1 VGSLAR
7 RVVVS
12 SDAERRRLERVL
24 HDGAQQ
30 RLAALNAT
38 LALVR
43 RRVEAGDE
51 GATELLAQA
60 GEEVRLALE
69 DLRNLAR
76 DLYPAVLA
84 ERGLRSALSD
94 LGRQAAVAVDVEAAP
109 DERFPEPVEL
119 AAYVMVAE
127 TLARASGDADVR
139 ATVGD
144 GTLVVEVRGEG
155 SREGLAPVAERI
167 EALGGTLEAG
177 PALVRASIPV
187 A

>member
-1 VGSLAR
+1 M
-7 RVVVS
+7 VVS

-43 RRVEAGDE
+43 KRVEAGDD
-51 GATELLAQA
+51 GAAELLEHA

-76 DLYPAVLA
+76 DIYPAVLS
-84 ERGLRSALSD
+84 ERGLASALSD
-94 LGRQAAVAVDVEAAP
+94 LACQAPVAVDVEEAP

-119 AAYVMVAE
+119 AAYVMVAAA
-127 TLARASGDADVR
+127 LARAGGDS
-139 ATVGD
+139 TVAAQAVG

-155 SREGLAPVAERI
+155 ARDGLEGVAERI
-167 EALGGTLEAG
+167 EALGGTLELD
-177 PALVRASIPV
+177 PAFVRASIPV

>member
-1 VGSLAR
+1 
-7 RVVVS
+7 VVVS

-43 RRVEAGDE
+43 KRVESGDE
-51 GATELLAQA
+51 GAAELLERA

-76 DLYPAVLA
+76 DIYPAVLA
-84 ERGLRSALSD
+84 ERGLGSALSD
-94 LGRQAAVAVDVEAAP
+94 LACKAPVAVDVGQVP

-119 AAYVMVAE
+119 AAYVMVAA
-127 TLARASGDADVR
+127 TLARADGE
-139 ATVGD
+139 ATVSATSGQ
-144 GTLVVEVRGEG
+144 GGLVVEVRGAG
-155 SREGLAPVAERI
+155 SREGFEPVAERI
-167 EALGGTLEAG
+167 EALGGSLELD

>member
-1 VGSLAR
+1 M
-7 RVVVS
+7 
-12 SDAERRRLERVL
+12 L

-43 RRVEAGDE
+43 KRVESGDE
-51 GATELLAQA
+51 GASELLQQA

-76 DLYPAVLA
+76 DIYPAVLS
-84 ERGLRSALSD
+84 ERGLASALKA
-94 LGRQAAVAVDVEAAP
+94 LACQAAVTVELEEAP
-109 DERFPEPVEL
+109 EERFPEPVEL

-127 TLARASGDADVR
+127 TLARASGDTGIQ
-139 ATVGD
+139 ATAAG
-144 GTLVVEVRGEG
+144 GKLVVEVRGEG
-155 SREGLAPVAERI
+155 SRDGLEPVAERI
-167 EALGGTLEAG
+167 EALGGSLELD

>member
-1 VGSLAR
+1 
-7 RVVVS
+7 
-12 SDAERRRLERVL
+12 LERVL

-43 RRVEAGDE
+43 KRVDAGDE
-51 GATELLAQA
+51 GAAQLLEQA

-76 DLYPAVLA
+76 DIYPAVLS
-84 ERGLRSALSD
+84 ERGLASALSD
-94 LGRQAAVAVDVEAAP
+94 LACQAPVAVEVAEAP

-119 AAYVMVAE
+119 AAYVMVAAA
-127 TLARASGDADVR
+127 LARANSD
-139 ATVGD
+139 ATVSATAAD
-144 GTLVVEVRGEG
+144 ETLVVELRGEG
-155 SREGLAPVAERI
+155 SRDGLEAVQERI
-167 EALGGTLEAG
+167 EALGGTLELD

-187 A
+187 R

>member
-1 VGSLAR
+1 
-7 RVVVS
+7 VVVN

-43 RRVEAGDE
+43 KRVEAGDD
-51 GATELLAQA
+51 GAVELLERA
-60 GEEVRLALE
+60 GEEVRLTLE

-76 DLYPAVLA
+76 DIYPAVLS
-84 ERGLRSALSD
+84 ERGLASALSD
-94 LGRQAAVAVDVEAAP
+94 LACQAPVAVDVEEAP

-119 AAYVMVAE
+119 AAYVMVAAV
-127 TLARASGDADVR
+127 LARAGGHS
-139 ATVGD
+139 TVAAKVTG
-144 GTLVVEVRGEG
+144 GRLVVEVRGEG
-155 SREGLAPVAERI
+155 AREGLDGVAERI
-167 EALGGTLEAG
+167 EALGGTLELD

>member
-1 VGSLAR
+1 
-7 RVVVS
+7 VVVS

-43 RRVEAGDE
+43 KRVESGDG
-51 GATELLAQA
+51 GAAELLERA

-76 DLYPAVLA
+76 DIYPAVLS
-84 ERGLRSALSD
+84 ERGLASALSD
-94 LGRQAAVAVDVEAAP
+94 LACKAPVAVDVEAVP
-109 DERFPEPVEL
+109 EERFPEPVEL
-119 AAYVMVAE
+119 AAYVMVAAA
-127 TLARASGDADVR
+127 LARANGDTSVS
-139 ATVGD
+139 ATKGNAV
-144 GTLVVEVRGEG
+144 LVIEVRGEG
-155 SREGLAPVAERI
+155 SRDGLEPVAERI
-167 EALGGTLEAG
+167 EALGGSLELD